1 MRSDASGR
9 HRLEGRWRPLASYL
23 IAALLVAT
31 WWASLAPTAVFG
43 PNSYVMVQGH
53 SMEPMLHTGD
63 LVIARRE
70 SQYHIGDLV
79 VFHIYSGSVI
89 HRIVSGSAEAGWQ
102 TKGDNNNWVDPWVL
116 DNSGVAGK
124 FQTEIP
130 QFGTLLAWGRTHVLL
145 VAAITTGI
153 AMLFYIPL
161 RRKKL
166 APTLAASIAV
176 AHKEPRMG
184 GRSGG
189 EFAVLT
195 LCSLGTVL
203 ALLFVGRLA
212 FAHALWTFPGA
223 AALGAL
229 VWTGGFTVHLLYK
242 LFDGRGVDE
251 PQKSRIALAG
261 RLYSVQD
268 FPRLNEAATP
278 VDSAVALRSIAEK
291 YRLPVLHRAD
301 PTKAGEAF
309 LLITVQRGA
318 FVWTPFAATAGRHA
332 GAGDPDSAV
341 SAGRVRAAHAA
352 PDVTVTR
359 QLVAE
364 ARPPVRTHRR
374 PGSSWRATTKTS
386 RPRPSHAG

>member
-1 MRSDASGR
+1 M
-9 HRLEGRWRPLASYL
+9 
-23 IAALLVAT
+23 
-31 WWASLAPTAVFG
+31 G
-43 PNSYVMVQGH
+43 PGQ
-53 SMEPMLHTGD
+53 
-63 LVIARRE
+63 
-70 SQYHIGDLV
+70 
-79 VFHIYSGSVI
+79 F
-89 HRIVSGSAEAGWQ
+89 
-102 TKGDNNNWVDPWVL
+102 
-116 DNSGVAGK
+116 GVAGK

-130 QFGTLLAWGRTHVLL
+130 LFGTLLAWGRTHVLP
-145 VAAITTGI
+145 VAAISQPESRCCS
-153 AMLFYIPL
+153 IPL

-166 APTLAASIAV
+166 APHLAASIAV

-184 GRSGG
+184 PIRG

-203 ALLFVGRLA
+203 ALLFVAAWLRTC
-212 FAHALWTFPGA
+212 LWTFPGA

-229 VWTGGFTVHLLYK
+229 SGRGGFTVHLLYK
-242 LFDGRGVDE
+242 FGWEGVDE

-268 FPRLNEAATP
+268 FPGSNRPPLLWTRQWHSTA
-278 VDSAVALRSIAEK
+278 SLRSTDCP
-291 YRLPVLHRAD
+291 YYHAD

-309 LLITVQRGA
+309 LLITVQRRSS
-318 FVWTPFAATAGRHA
+318 GRHSRPRRGGTREQVIPTLQSVQA
-332 GAGDPDSAV
+332 
-341 SAGRVRAAHAA
+341 RVRAAHAA

-374 PGSSWRATTKTS
+374 PGSSWRATAKTS